1 MAIYFFTPTPTLP
14 SRGRVGVKKENLYVM
29 SFFRFI
35 HPAMAREYW
44 FKRNEYFEKIFS
56 DFQAHYSIILFIHFT
71 EISTIHLCGG
81 QSL

>member
-1 MAIYFFTPTPTLP
+1 MAICFFTPTPTHP
-14 SRGRVGVKKENLYVM
+14 SRGRVVVKKENFYEM

-35 HPAMAREYW
+35 HPAMAGECW
-44 FKRNEYFEKIFS
+44 FKRNEYFEKNFS
-56 DFQAHYSIILFIHFT
+56 DFQAHNSIILFIHFT